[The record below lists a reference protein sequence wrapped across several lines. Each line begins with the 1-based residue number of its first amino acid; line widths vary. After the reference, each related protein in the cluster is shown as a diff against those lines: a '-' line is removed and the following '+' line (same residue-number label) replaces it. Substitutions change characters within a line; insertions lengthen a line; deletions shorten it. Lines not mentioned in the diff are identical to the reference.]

1 MDLVRPVGSGPV
13 LHLINIS
20 GVASQAPRLQCS
32 DNSLFI
38 NHASACRINKKCSFG
53 HFGELFSAEEML
65 RFGRKRECTHKKG
78 RRRDQLV
85 KFKRLYVQ
93 SDLIGFVQGLTI
105 PVRHNGAEGT

>member
-1 MDLVRPVGSGPV
+1 MSKRITQCIIVARRRNDDGEK
-13 LHLINIS
+13 IS
-20 GVASQAPRLQCS
+20 ERGA
-32 DNSLFI
+32 NYEG
-38 NHASACRINKKCSFG
+38 RINKKCSFG